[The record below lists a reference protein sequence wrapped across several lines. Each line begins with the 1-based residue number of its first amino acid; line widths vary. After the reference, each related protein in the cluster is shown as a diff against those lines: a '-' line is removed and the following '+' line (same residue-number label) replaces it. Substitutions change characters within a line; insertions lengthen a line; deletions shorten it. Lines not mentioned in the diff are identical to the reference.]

1 MLRRIVTS
9 YWTAVTLGALAVLL
23 HVSWYTVDK
32 APGGEVLSGFGAAL
46 MVLGIFVGSRPY
58 IRAGLAKLVSD
69 GLPAYGAGFFSSDA
83 LLKEHRDRV
92 AAERPKVLR
101 DVLAERVLAVG
112 VVIIGTLLNGYGSV
126 IARLF
131 HLRGA

>member
-9 YWTAVTLGALAVLL
+9 HWTAVTLGALAVLL
-23 HVSWYTVDK
+23 HVRWYTVDK
-32 APGGEVLSGFGAAL
+32 ALGGEVLSGFGAAL
-46 MVLGIFVGSRPY
+46 VVLGIFVGSRPY

-83 LLKEHRDRV
+83 LKEHRDRV

-112 VVIIGTLLNGYGSV
+112 VVIIGTLLNGYGSL

-131 HLRGA
+131 HLRVA